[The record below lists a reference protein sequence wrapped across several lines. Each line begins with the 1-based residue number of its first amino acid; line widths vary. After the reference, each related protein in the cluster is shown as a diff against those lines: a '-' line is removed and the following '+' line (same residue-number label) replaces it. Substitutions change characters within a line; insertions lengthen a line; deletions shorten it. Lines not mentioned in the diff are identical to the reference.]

1 MQCFQVFIFLW
12 HTSFIL
18 AQSFPLLLLVSF
30 DGFRHDY
37 PQIYGPL
44 KNFNR
49 LAERGVRARNMI
61 STFST
66 TTFANH
72 YR

>member
-1 MQCFQVFIFLW
+1 MRCFQVIIFLSS
-12 HTSFIL
+12 TSLII

-44 KNFNR
+44 KNFDR
-49 LAERGVRARNMI
+49 LAQRGVRARNMI